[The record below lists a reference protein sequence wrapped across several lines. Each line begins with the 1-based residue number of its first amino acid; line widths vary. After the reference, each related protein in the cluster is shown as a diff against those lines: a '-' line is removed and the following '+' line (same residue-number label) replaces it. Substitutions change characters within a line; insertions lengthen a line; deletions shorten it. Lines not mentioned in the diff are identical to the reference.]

1 MEAQTEQTPARP
13 SFITILH
20 YAVAALLFIGIAG
33 YWYLQPGGISPI
45 SDPRAAKAMAL
56 VQTHQAHQA
65 PTLLQALNQLAQTV
79 EDRGKG
85 VRIGEWTVEH
95 LQDDY
100 YRVQVW
106 VREEGF
112 RQWFERDFAW
122 QVDLNKGR
130 VMPLSDFAAQLMPR
144 GERPPQPPEP

>member
-1 MEAQTEQTPARP
+1 MEAQTEQRRTGP
-13 SFITILH
+13 SFITVLH
-20 YAVAALLFIGIAG
+20 YAVAALLIIGIAG
-33 YWYLQPGGISPI
+33 YWYLKPDGVSPT

-65 PTLLQALNQLAQTV
+65 PTVLQALNNLAKKV

-85 VRIGEWTVEH
+85 VRVGEWTVEH
-95 LQDDY
+95 IQNDY
-100 YRVQVW
+100 YKVQVW

-122 QVDLNKGR
+122 QVDLSQGR
-130 VMPLSDFAAQLMPR
+130 VMPLSDYAAQLMPR
-144 GERPPQPPEP
+144 GEPGPRPPEP

>member
-1 MEAQTEQTPARP
+1 MRVPAKHFDAAFAAVRDAGRVLSESRQANDVTEEFVDVGIRGDNARRSRERLP
-13 SFITILH
+13 EVLK
-20 YAVAALLFIGIAG
+20 L
-33 YWYLQPGGISPI
+33 
-45 SDPRAAKAMAL
+45 AKK
-56 VQTHQAHQA
+56 
-65 PTLLQALNQLAQTV
+65 V

-95 LQDDY
+95 IQDDY
-100 YRVQVW
+100 YKVQVW

-144 GERPPQPPEP
+144 GQGAPQHPGP

>member
-1 MEAQTEQTPARP
+1 MEAPTDQRRAGP
-13 SFITILH
+13 SFITVLH
-20 YAVAALLFIGIAG
+20 YAIAALLIIGIAG
-33 YWYLQPGGISPI
+33 YWYLKPGGVSPT

-65 PTLLQALNQLAQTV
+65 PTLLQALNNLAKKV
-79 EDRGKG
+79 EDHGKG
-85 VRIGEWTVEH
+85 VRVGEWTVEH
-95 LQDDY
+95 IQNDY
-100 YRVQVW
+100 YKVQVW

-122 QVDLNKGR
+122 QVDLSRGR

-144 GERPPQPPEP
+144 GEPAPRPSEP